1 MEVLWD
7 RRTPV
12 FIRRVAHA
20 RAGLLAT
27 LCMVLAATAP
37 VAEADPVAPLAIDQ
51 CDISDEQLEAQGA
64 RIRSVRIDNLNIFDL
79 EDPKEDKALFR
90 LMNGLH
96 ARTKPWVIE
105 RQLLFEEG
113 DPFDRRKLEE
123 TERILRRTGYLYDAR
138 IVVAS
143 CDESGLE
150 VLVRT
155 RDVWTLQ
162 PGISV
167 SRSGGESR
175 VGLDIQEENFLG
187 RGGSVRYARK
197 IDEERSTTQV
207 GYSDQNLAG
216 RWIAIA
222 ATIADSSDGHEFDLS
237 LARPFYALD
246 TRWALGGRVLDARRD
261 DTVYSLG
268 EDIGDFRQDIEH
280 IDVYR
285 GWSSGLSDGW
295 IHRWFAGL
303 VYDQRMFSQQEGLPE
318 GAPLP
323 EDRRHVYPYLGYRF
337 LEDRYRK
344 GENLDQIY
352 RTEDISLGARVDLRL
367 GLLSEALGSTR
378 NGMIFSAGASR
389 GYGDPAR
396 ALWNFSVQTSGR
408 IEDGDLRNALFGGAA
423 RWHLRQSERRLL
435 FASVSVEI
443 TDALDLD
450 NPLEIGGDSGLRG
463 YPLRYQRGD
472 GRARFTIEQ
481 RYFTDYYLWRL
492 FRVGGAVFFDAGRVW
507 GDNPFGGENL
517 GLLRDVG
524 FGLRLA
530 STRSSI
536 GKMIHLDFA
545 FPLDG
550 DPSIESF
557 QVLLEGKRS
566 F

>member
-7 RRTPV
+7 RRSPV
-12 FIRRVAHA
+12 FIRRIAHA
-20 RAGLLAT
+20 RACLLTA
-27 LCMVLAATAP
+27 LCVLLAATAR
-37 VAEADPVAPLAIDQ
+37 VAGADVEAPLAVGE
-51 CDISDEQLEAQGA
+51 CDIPDAQLESQGT
-64 RIRSVRIDNLNIFDL
+64 RIRSIEIDNLNIFDL
-79 EDPKEDKALFR
+79 DDPEEDKALFR

-96 ARTKPWVIE
+96 ARTRPWVIE

-123 TERILRRTGYLYDAR
+123 TERILRATNYLYDSR
-138 IVVAS
+138 IVVSS
-143 CDESGLE
+143 CDESGVE

-197 IDEERSTTQV
+197 IDEERRTTQV

-216 RWIAIA
+216 RWIAID
-222 ATIADSSDGHEFDLS
+222 TKIADNSDGHEFDLS
-237 LARPFYALD
+237 LARPFYSLD
-246 TRWALGGRVLDARRD
+246 SRWALGGRVIDAKRED
-261 DTVYSLG
+261 SVYSLG
-268 EDIGDFRQDIEH
+268 EDIGEFRKDIEH
-280 IDVYR
+280 TDVYR

-295 IHRWFAGL
+295 IHRWFVGL
-303 VYDQRMFSQQEGLPE
+303 VYDQRLFSKQEGLPE

-323 EDRRHVYPYLGYRF
+323 EDRRHVYPYLGYQF
-337 LEDRYRK
+337 LEDRFRRA
-344 GENLDQIY
+344 ENLDQIY
-352 RTEDISLGARVDLRL
+352 RTEDVSLGARINLRL
-367 GLLSEALGSTR
+367 GLLSETLGSTR
-378 NGMIFSAGASR
+378 SGVIFSGGASR

-408 IEDGDLRNALFGGAA
+408 IEDGDLRNAVFGGAA
-423 RWHLRQSERRLL
+423 RWYLRQSARRLL
-435 FASVSVEI
+435 FASLSAEI
-443 TDALDLD
+443 TNALDLD

-507 GDNPFGGENL
+507 GENPFGGENL